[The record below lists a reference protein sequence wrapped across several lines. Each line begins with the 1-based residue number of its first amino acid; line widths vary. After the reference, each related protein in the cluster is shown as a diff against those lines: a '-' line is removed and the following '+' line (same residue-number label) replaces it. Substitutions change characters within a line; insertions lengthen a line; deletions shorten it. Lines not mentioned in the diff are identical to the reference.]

1 MTKEQFIA
9 LGLTEEQAKKA
20 AETSTEELKTYIP
33 KHRFDEVNEEN
44 KNLKTTV
51 KENATQLETLKGSVG
66 DNEALKTQ
74 IAALQA
80 DNQKKDQE
88 YQTKLKDLQLTNAIK
103 LAVAGKVQDED
114 IVSNLID
121 KSKLILGDDGKV
133 TGLDEQLKGLKESKA
148 FLFKEEKPADP
159 NEPKPGFKVGA
170 DGKGV
175 EQQPTKP
182 TSLYNAVAAHFQQQ
196 GLNSQNQTK

>member
-1 MTKEQFIA
+1 MNKEQFIA

-20 AETSTEELKTYIP
+20 AEASQEELKGYVE
-33 KHRFDEVNEEN
+33 KQKFDTVNEEN

-51 KENATQLETLKGSVG
+51 KENATQLENLKNSAG
-66 DNEALKTQ
+66 DNETLKTQ
-74 IAALQA
+74 IATLQA
-80 DNQKKDQE
+80 DNQEKEQKYKEQ
-88 YQTKLKDLQLTNAIK
+88 LKELQLSNAIK

-148 FLFKEEKPADP
+148 FLFKEEKPAEPTD
-159 NEPKPGFKVGA
+159 PKPGFHVGT
-170 DGKGV
+170 DGKGS
-175 EQQPTKP
+175 EQQQTKP
-182 TSLYNAVAAHFQQQ
+182 TSLYGAVAAHFQQQ
-196 GLNSQNQTK
+196 GLQNQTK